1 MAKKPA
7 KPKRVRR
14 SPEAARDVILDA
26 ADRVFA
32 RASPDA
38 VGLREIAAEAK
49 ISHGLVTHYFETY
62 DNLVDTVLERRI
74 EVSRKKAMAHLG
86 PKFDPRNQPLLTA
99 LIDLLEDKALVR
111 LIAWASL
118 RGQTVFGKQG
128 QLGKLIDAMLA
139 PLIAA
144 GGKPNRE
151 RFELSLLFAFTTV
164 MGWGIIGDPVATSIG
179 LTLDRDRL
187 KVEVQRMLF
196 AYLGAPPG

>member
-1 MAKKPA
+1 VVKKAA

-32 RASPDA
+32 RESPDA

-62 DNLVDTVLERRI
+62 DNLVNTVLERRI
-74 EVSRKKAMAHLG
+74 DAARVRAMAHLG

-118 RGQTVFGKQG
+118 RGQAVFGKQG

-139 PLIAA
+139 PFIAA
-144 GGKPNRE
+144 GGKPNRD

-164 MGWGIIGDPVATSIG
+164 MGWGIIGDSVAKSIDM
-179 LTLDRDRL
+179 TIDRDRL
-187 KVEVQRMLF
+187 KQEVQRMLF
-196 AYLGAPPG
+196 AYLGAPV